1 MRFTDVRPAVR
12 YIELMIRLNFE
23 ESAILAVICTSKFT
37 PIMNTPFLY
46 IGPGLGVGAGIL
58 IVLVLVLI
66 VAAFG
71 YRIWY
76 TIKKARKK

>member
-1 MRFTDVRPAVR
+1 
-12 YIELMIRLNFE
+12 
-23 ESAILAVICTSKFT
+23 
-37 PIMNTPFLY
+37 MNTPFLY

-71 YRIWY
+71 YRIWS

>member
-1 MRFTDVRPAVR
+1 M
-12 YIELMIRLNFE
+12 
-23 ESAILAVICTSKFT
+23 S
-37 PIMNTPFLY
+37 TPFLY

-58 IVLVLVLI
+58 IVLILVLI

>member
-1 MRFTDVRPAVR
+1 M
-12 YIELMIRLNFE
+12 
-23 ESAILAVICTSKFT
+23 S
-37 PIMNTPFLY
+37 TPFLY
-46 IGPGLGVGAGIL
+46 IGPGLAFGAGIL

>member
-1 MRFTDVRPAVR
+1 M
-12 YIELMIRLNFE
+12 
-23 ESAILAVICTSKFT
+23 S
-37 PIMNTPFLY
+37 TPFLY

-76 TIKKARKK
+76 TIKKERKK

>member
-1 MRFTDVRPAVR
+1 
-12 YIELMIRLNFE
+12 
-23 ESAILAVICTSKFT
+23 
-37 PIMNTPFLY
+37 MNAPFLY

-66 VAAFG
+66 VAAFV

>member
-1 MRFTDVRPAVR
+1 M
-12 YIELMIRLNFE
+12 
-23 ESAILAVICTSKFT
+23 S
-37 PIMNTPFLY
+37 TPFLY

-66 VAAFG
+66 GAACG

>member
-1 MRFTDVRPAVR
+1 M
-12 YIELMIRLNFE
+12 
-23 ESAILAVICTSKFT
+23 S
-37 PIMNTPFLY
+37 TPFLY

-66 VAAFG
+66 VVAFG

-76 TIKKARKK
+76 TIKKRARSKCGRSSS

>member
-12 YIELMIRLNFE
+12 YIGLMIRLNFE
-23 ESAILAVICTSKFT
+23 ESAILAVICTGKFAST
-37 PIMNTPFLY
+37 MSTPFLY

-76 TIKKARKK
+76 TVKKARKK

>member
-1 MRFTDVRPAVR
+1 M
-12 YIELMIRLNFE
+12 
-23 ESAILAVICTSKFT
+23 S
-37 PIMNTPFLY
+37 TPFLY
-46 IGPGLGVGAGIL
+46 IGPGLGL

-76 TIKKARKK
+76 TIKNWYTIKKARKK

>member
-1 MRFTDVRPAVR
+1 
-12 YIELMIRLNFE
+12 
-23 ESAILAVICTSKFT
+23 
-37 PIMNTPFLY
+37 MNAPFLY

-71 YRIWY
+71 YSIWY

>member
-1 MRFTDVRPAVR
+1 V
-12 YIELMIRLNFE
+12 
-23 ESAILAVICTSKFT
+23 AILAVICSGKFAST
-37 PIMNTPFLY
+37 MSTPFLY

-58 IVLVLVLI
+58 IILVLVLI
-66 VAAFG
+66 IAAFG

>member
-1 MRFTDVRPAVR
+1 MVNS
-12 YIELMIRLNFE
+12 Y
-23 ESAILAVICTSKFT
+23 
-37 PIMNTPFLY
+37 PIMSTPFLY

-76 TIKKARKK
+76 TIKKVRKK

>member
-1 MRFTDVRPAVR
+1 
-12 YIELMIRLNFE
+12 
-23 ESAILAVICTSKFT
+23 
-37 PIMNTPFLY
+37 MNAPFLY

-71 YRIWY
+71 YRSWY